1 STNDSR
7 SASVGVSVGTGGIG
21 VSAAMSKAS
30 GDGNSDLVTQ
40 NNSHVNAANG
50 VTIISGGDTNLMGST
65 VKGNQVNADV
75 GGNLNIASVQDTLS
89 SAA

>member
-1 STNDSR
+1 
-7 SASVGVSVGTGGIG
+7 
-21 VSAAMSKAS
+21 
-30 GDGNSDLVTQ
+30 GDGNSDLSTQ

-50 VTIISGGDTNLMGST
+50 VTIISGGDTNLIGAN

-89 SAA
+89 SAAHQSSTGGGFSVSQSGGASASFSHSKG